1 MEQEALCLAQ
11 RRRNTQLEPVHGD
24 DARDTSTD
32 IGDARKHD
40 KGVLDVADSRNHSVG
55 DEDEDD
61 GHQADGAS
69 HALHQNQRL
78 RLSRRQRLGAAGDQ
92 LVRRLRHGLYIV

>member
-24 DARDTSTD
+24 DARDTSAD

-40 KGVLDVADSRNHSVG
+40 KGVLDVADSRNQRVG

-61 GHQADGAS
+61 GHQADGDRTQYPV
-69 HALHQNQRL
+69 LIT
-78 RLSRRQRLGAAGDQ
+78 GDQ